1 MRQRLELISIFA
13 SVVFAGTFLTYATT
27 SSEQVNEV
35 ALVTVV
41 IASLAVSFGCL
52 IGAWYLAQKEIEE
65 ECDMKN

>member
-52 IGAWYLAQKEIEE
+52 IGAWYLAQKELEE
-65 ECDMKN
+65 ECDMKR